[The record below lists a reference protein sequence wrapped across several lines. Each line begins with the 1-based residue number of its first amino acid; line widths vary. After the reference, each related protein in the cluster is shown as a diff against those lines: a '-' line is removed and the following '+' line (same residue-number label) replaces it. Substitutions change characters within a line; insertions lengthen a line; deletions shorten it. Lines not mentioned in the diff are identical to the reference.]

1 MHNQGIR
8 YIFFGGCT
16 TMVNLVSYWI
26 FRNLIHIDVTRANFF
41 AIALSILFAYVVNK
55 QFVF

>member
-41 AIALSILFAYVVNK
+41 CNCPVNFICLCGK
-55 QFVF
+55 QTVCI